1 LTQYWIVMESQTD
14 RQTPSVTTLT
24 HSIAGVK

>member
-1 LTQYWIVMESQTD
+1 MESQTD